1 MITHRP
7 QSSEPRRSTGI
18 SIEVSYSPLR
28 KCAAWGVH
36 LFTALGA
43 VAGLMALVATTAH
56 EWRAALLWMGATILV
71 DSLDGTLA
79 RAVKVKLVLPR
90 FDGALLDNIVDYF
103 TYVIVPAYFL
113 YEAPVVPG
121 RFAIFAGAAITL
133 ASAYQFCQADAKT
146 ADHFFRGF
154 PSYWNVVVFYLFML
168 EWPDWL
174 NFTLVL
180 LLALSVFVPVKYLY
194 PSRTRTLRPLT
205 WLLSGVWIFIVGWIV
220 LHYEETSRSRSF
232 SMLLYLSFGYILYY
246 VVLSLYLN
254 FRHAGPADE
263 DNPDE

>member
-79 RAVKVKLVLPR
+79 RAVKVNGTDSER
-90 FDGALLDNIVDYF
+90 
-103 TYVIVPAYFL
+103 VISAPA
-113 YEAPVVPG
+113 AT
-121 RFAIFAGAAITL
+121 R
-133 ASAYQFCQADAKT
+133 ST
-146 ADHFFRGF
+146 A
-154 PSYWNVVVFYLFML
+154 
-168 EWPDWL
+168 WL
-174 NFTLVL
+174 K
-180 LLALSVFVPVKYLY
+180 S
-194 PSRTRTLRPLT
+194 
-205 WLLSGVWIFIVGWIV
+205 
-220 LHYEETSRSRSF
+220 
-232 SMLLYLSFGYILYY
+232 
-246 VVLSLYLN
+246 
-254 FRHAGPADE
+254 
-263 DNPDE
+263 

>member
-1 MITHRP
+1 M
-7 QSSEPRRSTGI
+7 
-18 SIEVSYSPLR
+18 R

-79 RAVKVKLVLPR
+79 RVVKVKAVLPG

-113 YEAPVVPG
+113 YEAPIVPG
-121 RFAIFAGAAITL
+121 RFALFAAGAITL

-146 ADHFFRGF
+146 PDHFFRGF
-154 PSYWNVVVFYLFML
+154 PSYWNVVVFYLFL
-168 EWPDWL
+168 LQWPEWL
-174 NFTLVL
+174 NLAVILVL
-180 LLALSVFVPVKYLY
+180 ALGVFVPVKYLY
-194 PSRTRTLRPLT
+194 PSRTRTLRSLT
-205 WLLSGVWIFIVGWIV
+205 WLLSAVWIVIVSWIV
-220 LHYEETSRSRSF
+220 LHYDAETRNGGMRTP
-232 SMLLYLSFGYILYY
+232 LYLSFGYVLYY
-246 VVLSLYLN
+246 VALSLYLN
-254 FRHAGPADE
+254 LRGGDRLDAGATEDE
-263 DNPDE
+263 EDLGSID